1 MYTPLSIRSKY
12 YLYFFIWAQTNN
24 SVMWTLIEGSSVGH
38 ETREQNAIFKT
49 ATTQQDLGTV

>member
-1 MYTPLSIRSKY
+1 
-12 YLYFFIWAQTNN
+12 
-24 SVMWTLIEGSSVGH
+24 MWTLIEGSSVGH